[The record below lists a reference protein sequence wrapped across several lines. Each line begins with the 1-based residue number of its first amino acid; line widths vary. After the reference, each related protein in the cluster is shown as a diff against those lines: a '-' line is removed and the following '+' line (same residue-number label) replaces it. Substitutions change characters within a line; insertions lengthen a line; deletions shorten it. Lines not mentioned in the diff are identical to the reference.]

1 MSRLGRLPIRLR
13 LTLAFALTMTV
24 LLGLGGAFLY
34 VRLGRALD
42 DSTEAET
49 LESLLA
55 GLLLGGPVVV
65 ALSSLAAYRLAA
77 GALEPVEAM
86 RREVEAV
93 SALEPGRRLAVP
105 DTRDEVE
112 RLAATLNE
120 MLERL
125 DAALERERRIVA
137 DAGHEL
143 RLPLTALRAE
153 LELALTGERSREE
166 LVTALRSALVETE
179 RLSRLA
185 DDLLVLA
192 RAADGAV
199 PVHLEPV
206 DAQALLSRIRD
217 RHLSRA
223 RGLGRSLRVDAE
235 AGIVAQAD
243 RLRLEQAL
251 GNLVDNALVHGA
263 GDVVLHA
270 RAVDGRVELHVL
282 DEGSAAVDH
291 ALFEPFVR
299 GDPRRPGA
307 GLGLAIVQ
315 VIARSHG
322 GALHAGGAA
331 SRTDVWL
338 DVAVAPAGI
347 VAA

>member
-1 MSRLGRLPIRLR
+1 MSRLGPLPIRLR

-24 LLGLGGAFLY
+24 LLGLAGAFLY

-86 RREVEAV
+86 RREAEAV

-199 PVHLEPV
+199 PVHLEPF
-206 DAQALLSRIRD
+206 DARACCRVSATATFPARGASVGRSESTPKQGSLRRRTACGSSKRSATSSTTRSSTVPATSCSMRAPSTAASSSTSSTRARQRSITRSSSPSSGAIRD
-217 RHLSRA
+217 GLEPGWVWRSSR
-223 RGLGRSLRVDAE
+223 
-235 AGIVAQAD
+235 
-243 RLRLEQAL
+243 
-251 GNLVDNALVHGA
+251 
-263 GDVVLHA
+263 
-270 RAVDGRVELHVL
+270 
-282 DEGSAAVDH
+282 
-291 ALFEPFVR
+291 
-299 GDPRRPGA
+299 
-307 GLGLAIVQ
+307 
-315 VIARSHG
+315 
-322 GALHAGGAA
+322 
-331 SRTDVWL
+331 
-338 DVAVAPAGI
+338 
-347 VAA
+347 